1 MTTQNKDA
9 DFMLTEA
16 LGLLKSKLHSALNS
30 FDRRAKIQDSDF
42 IIGLMQAVA
51 KAKGNFTLSELHQ
64 NTCMFLGVKIGK
76 SAFNER
82 LTTTSLVKSLQM
94 TLAVLMT
101 LVIGENT
108 KANALLTK
116 IGVTEIVGIDA
127 SMVSLWDGLSGH
139 FKGTFMTAA
148 LKLHMA
154 INLVSG
160 AVKWFSVTSGS
171 THDSTSFPDISSGS
185 LYIFD
190 LGYWS
195 GKLLQKISGAGAF
208 FCLASR

>member
-1 MTTQNKDA
+1 
-9 DFMLTEA
+9 MLTEA
-16 LGLLKSKLHSALNS
+16 LGLLKSKLRSALNS
-30 FDRRAKIQDSDF
+30 SDRRAKIQDSDF

-51 KAKGNFTLSELHQ
+51 KAKGNFSLSQLHQ
-64 NTCMFLGVKIGK
+64 NTCLFLGLKIGK

-82 LTTTSLVKSLQM
+82 LSTASLVKNLQM
-94 TLAVLMT
+94 TLAVLMS
-101 LVIGENT
+101 LVVGDNA
-108 KANALLTK
+108 KAGALLMK
-116 IGVTEIVGIDA
+116 VGVTEIIGIDA

-148 LKLHMA
+148 IKLHMA

-160 AVKWFSVTSGS
+160 GVKWFNITSGS
-171 THDSTSFPDISSGS
+171 THNSKRFPGILSGS

-195 GKLLQKISGAGAF
+195 GKLLQKISGDGGF
-208 FCLASR
+208 FCLVSKQVQS